1 MPYIVGL
8 HTGLPEHYYD
18 QETLISALLERWGQR
33 YHNPQRIADFQRH
46 VLVGGRH
53 LAQPLEAY
61 PEQDGFGAQNDAWL
75 AAALPLAEQVVG
87 GVLADAGLAADQLDL
102 MISTTVTGIAVPSL
116 DARLMNRLP
125 LRPDLKRMPL
135 FGLGCLAGVAG
146 LNRAGDYLLGH
157 PREAA
162 VLLSVELCSLTL
174 QKEDLS
180 IANIIASGLFG
191 DGAAAVLM
199 VGDEHPLA
207 VGAPLR
213 WSSPKACFFP
223 DTERVMGWD
232 VVDSGFRVVLA
243 PAVADI
249 VAAELPG
256 ALDALCES
264 EGFGRSELAFYVAHP
279 GGPKVLTAA
288 AAALGLDDS
297 AFAASWD
304 SLRRHGN
311 MSSTSVLF
319 VLAELLS
326 SGRLEP
332 GARGAMFAMGPAF
345 CAELALL
352 EATGQ

>member
-1 MPYIVGL
+1 MPFIVAV

-18 QETLISALLERWGQR
+18 QETLITALLERWGKR

-53 LAQPLEAY
+53 LALPLEAY
-61 PEQDGFGAQNDAWL
+61 PDQVGFGAQNDAWIG
-75 AAALPLAEQVVG
+75 AALPLAERVVR
-87 GVLADAGLAADQLDL
+87 GVLDDAELPADELDL
-102 MISTTVTGIAVPSL
+102 VLSTTVTGLAVPSL
-116 DARLMNRLP
+116 EARLMNRLP
-125 LRPDLKRMPL
+125 LRPDLKRVPL

-174 QKEDLS
+174 QQEDLS

-207 VGAPLR
+207 QTAPLR
-213 WSSPKACFFP
+213 WSAPKSCFFP

-232 VVDSGFRVVLA
+232 VVDSGFRIVLA
-243 PAVADI
+243 PSVAEI
-249 VAAELPG
+249 VAAELPN
-256 ALDALCES
+256 ALDALCAAHS
-264 EGFGRSELAFYVAHP
+264 LRRSDLEFYVAHP
-279 GGPKVLTAA
+279 GGPKVLRAA
-288 AAALGLDDS
+288 AEALELDES

-304 SLRRHGN
+304 TLQRHGN

-319 VLAELLS
+319 VLQELLA
-326 SGRLEP
+326 SGRISP
-332 GARGAMFAMGPAF
+332 GDRGAMFAMGPAF

-352 EATGQ
+352 EATAQ